1 MRAKPIES
9 WLRRFA
15 QQDKWR
21 FCLIAAKKAADRR
34 DYE

>member
-1 MRAKPIES
+1 MRQR
-9 WLRRFA
+9 WLGKFA

-21 FCLIAAKKAADRR
+21 FCLIAAKKAANRR